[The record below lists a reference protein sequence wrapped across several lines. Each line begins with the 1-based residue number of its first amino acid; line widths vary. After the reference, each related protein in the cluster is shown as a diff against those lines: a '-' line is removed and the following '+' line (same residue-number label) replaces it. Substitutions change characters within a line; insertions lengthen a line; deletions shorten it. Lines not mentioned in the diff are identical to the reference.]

1 MSIRK
6 YINAGIFL
14 LLCGN
19 SSLLH
24 AQQYWTL
31 QQCIDQALKNNL
43 TVKQRELTLRS
54 NKADHFQSRMN
65 LLPSVNGQ
73 VTNNI
78 NTGFSINPVTNQTLS
93 DATFRSNNFVLS
105 ASMTLFNG
113 FQNTNNVRLQ
123 ESNVRATEKDV
134 AATKNN
140 IALAVAN
147 AFMGVLLNDEIVK
160 ARQFQIESTKEQLA
174 RQQKLF
180 ELGSSNKVRVLQLK
194 AQVANEELQL
204 VTAQNQLQ
212 QSYLTL
218 WQTLNI
224 NPDTSNKVLKPASAD
239 LKIEDESMNAD
250 QIYAT
255 FKEKSPEI
263 SAAKQRLRSAQLS
276 EYMAKGGRSPRLTAS
291 AGINSFYS
299 TQSLRAA
306 GSPTLQQSII
316 GVDGSGNLIYSIPFN
331 RYNETEVVPFN
342 TQFDRNLGKSI
353 GLSLSLP
360 IFNGWQVNN
369 SIQKARINQE
379 IASLNQQQTDLD
391 VYKNVNQAYLDFKS
405 AQKQYESSLLSY
417 EANKEAFDLANSQL
431 NLGAINTNDYI
442 TSRNQFL
449 SAETTLLQAKYQL
462 LFRRK
467 VLDFYLG
474 KPLY

>member
-1 MSIRK
+1 M
-6 YINAGIFL
+6 NAGIFL
-14 LLCGN
+14 LICGN
-19 SSLLH
+19 YSASY
-24 AQQYWTL
+24 AQQNWTL

-43 TVKQRELTLRS
+43 TVKQRELNLS
-54 NKADHFQSRMN
+54 SGKADHFQSKMN

-73 VTNNI
+73 VTNNY

-113 FQNTNNVRLQ
+113 LQNTNNVKLQ
-123 ESNVRATEKDV
+123 ASNVKATEEDV
-134 AATKNN
+134 KTTRNN
-140 IALAVAN
+140 IALGVAN
-147 AFMGVLLNDEIVK
+147 AFMSVLLNEEIVK
-160 ARQFQIESTKEQLA
+160 ARALQIESTREQLI

-194 AQVANEELQL
+194 AQVASEDLQL

-218 WQTLNI
+218 WQTMNI
-224 NPDTSNKVLKPASAD
+224 NPDTANKIVKPASAD
-239 LKIEDESMNAD
+239 FKVEEESQSAD
-250 QIYAT
+250 QIYNS
-255 FKEKSPEI
+255 FKERSPEI
-263 SAAKQRLRSAQLS
+263 AAAKQRLRSAQLS
-276 EYMAKGGRSPRLTAS
+276 QYIAQGGRSFRITTS

-299 TQSLRAA
+299 TQSMQGA
-306 GSPTLQQSII
+306 GTPTLSSSII
-316 GVDGSGNLIYSIPFN
+316 GFDGSNNPIYSIPFP
-331 RYNETEVVPFN
+331 RYTETEVIPFS
-342 TQFDRNLGKSI
+342 TQFDRNLGKSL
-353 GLSLSLP
+353 GFTLSLP

-369 SIQKARINQE
+369 NIQKARINQE
-379 IASLNQQQTDLD
+379 IATLNQQQTDLD

-405 AQKQYESSLLSY
+405 AQKQYESSQLNY

-431 NLGAINTNDYI
+431 TLGAINTNDYI

-449 SAETTLLQAKYQL
+449 SAETSLLQARYQL